1 MQPHR
6 GVLILVFGILSF
18 VVCPFFGIAAWV
30 MGNTDLREMAV
41 GRMDP
46 TGRDLTQAG
55 RICGIVGTLLVLIP
69 MVIIIFAAL
78 GVALFGAA
86 AG

>member
-18 VVCPFFGIAAWV
+18 VVCPFFGVAAWV
-30 MGNTDLREMAV
+30 MGNTDLKEIAA

-46 TGRDLTQAG
+46 SGRDLTQAG
-55 RICGIVGTLLVLIP
+55 RVCGIVGTAIMILP
-69 MVIIIFAAL
+69 MLVIIVAGLGMAIF
-78 GVALFGAA
+78 GWTGR
-86 AG
+86 

>member
-1 MQPHR
+1 MEPHR
-6 GVLILVFGILSF
+6 GGLILAFGLLSF

-30 MGNTDLREMAV
+30 MGNNDLREIAA

-55 RICGIVGTLLVLIP
+55 RICGIVGTVLLILPMLVIIVAAIG
-69 MVIIIFAAL
+69 MVI
-78 GVALFGAA
+78 FGWSAP
-86 AG
+86 

>member
-55 RICGIVGTLLVLIP
+55 RVCGIVGTVIMLIP
-69 MVIIIFAAL
+69 MVIVIFAAI
-78 GVALFGAA
+78 GMVLFGAA
-86 AG
+86 GR

>member
-30 MGNTDLREMAV
+30 MGNTDLREMAA
-41 GRMDP
+41 GRMDRS
-46 TGRDLTQAG
+46 GRDLTQAG
-55 RICGIVGTLLVLIP
+55 RICGIVGTLLILIP
-69 MVIIIFAAL
+69 MVIIILAAI
-78 GVALFGAA
+78 GMVLFGAT